1 MDEVRMRI
9 SDQERTTVCVYG
21 KADCEPLL
29 GRHALAI
36 LSLAADHGKQNLVP
50 TDMFLS

>member
-9 SDQERTTVCVYG
+9 SDQERTTVCAYG
-21 KADCEPLL
+21 KADGKPLL
-29 GRHALAI
+29 GGHALAI
-36 LSLAADHGKQNLVP
+36 LSLAADHGKQNLVS

>member
-9 SDQERTTVCVYG
+9 SDQERTTVCAYSKSG
-21 KADCEPLL
+21 GEPPL

-36 LSLAADHGKQNLVP
+36 LSLAADHGKQNLIS